1 MTRFAISLV
10 SGASSVGFF
19 FSPSPGARLS
29 MAESLSTSS
38 SHADASAHGHADPG
52 AYSHSDAGASN
63 RHPPRPPRRRNPPP
77 CRLPRLRLRPWNR
90 RKAPPLGL
98 IALIGAVA
106 VSAGAQR
113 VREQARFDATRGQLV
128 PACLAIAHP
137 ASFIAGGQ

>member
-1 MTRFAISLV
+1 M
-10 SGASSVGFF
+10 
-19 FSPSPGARLS
+19 
-29 MAESLSTSS
+29 
-38 SHADASAHGHADPG
+38 SA
-52 AYSHSDAGASN
+52 
-63 RHPPRPPRRRNPPP
+63 PPP
-77 CRLPRLRLRPWNR
+77 PPPALEPEEG
-90 RKAPPLGL
+90 PPLGL